1 MGLILSLDANVLI
14 DLANRRRARVRQAFD
29 DAVAAGDSILAS
41 SFAAHELI
49 FGAMISARPTQELAV
64 AERLL
69 QELSVAAFTLED
81 ARSTAELRRRLKMA
95 GRPIGPVDT
104 LIAGQA
110 LGRGWTVVTA
120 NLREFGRVEG
130 LQVIDWTAPPEGP

>member
-1 MGLILSLDANVLI
+1 LILSLDANVLI
-14 DLANRRRARVRQAFD
+14 DVVNRRQPQVRRAFD
-29 DAVAAGDSILAS
+29 DALARGDTLVAC

-49 FGAMISARPTQELAV
+49 FGAVISARPAQELAA

-69 QELSVAAFTLED
+69 GLLSVAAYTLED

-120 NLREFGRVEG
+120 NLREFERVEG
-130 LQVIDWTAPPEGP
+130 LQVIDWTAAAQSL